1 MFTRCRIV
9 VGLLLV
15 LGAASRAD
23 AQATVDL
30 TGYVR
35 TTPSNRPL
43 VGASVL
49 LQPGDRVTRTD
60 STGRFL
66 LRGVPSGTVLVEIRH
81 PRVATV
87 QLTRIIAAGFADT
100 LRVEVAERPSFLP
113 TVQVTAAEATI
124 DGATRSRVGRAALE
138 HLQGS
143 SLADA
148 LQLVPGQLA
157 ENPTL
162 SSARQV
168 LLRQV
173 PTVAAADRAN
183 ALGTAIVV
191 DGVPLSN
198 NANLQSDRTILNS
211 APGSLPV
218 FSSTAGRGVD
228 LRQVPLD
235 NIESIE
241 VVRGIPSARFGDL
254 TAGAV
259 VVETRAGAAQ
269 PELRARVNPTT
280 LELSGLAGWGD
291 GVTSSAWR
299 ADANVTEAID
309 DPRLRIGAFRRAT
322 GQLAWTQPWGRG
334 GRSTT
339 RVVVVDALDE
349 LRPDADDTRIQRRH
363 FARDRQWRLS
373 TQGTWAPALGQP
385 SRIAWTLAHLV
396 TSQEAFTQELIG
408 RDIFPL
414 ATAFRDTTAAVPFGR
429 SEYLSR
435 LQVDGRPVTTYG
447 RLDFRQTVLGASSV
461 HQVVAGV
468 EGRRESNAGAGR
480 QFDPQSPPRQNY
492 SVGDRPRTFREV
504 PALRLGSAYVEDRWT
519 GRLGGVLTA
528 IDAGVRVDVAD
539 RHDGGGRLRWMAE
552 WQPRL
557 NARWSLTDRTSVRL
571 GAGRTAKAPTL
582 DQQYPGPSFFD
593 LASFNYY
600 PVNPAERLAVVTT
613 RRVDVPWGQL
623 GFITATKREVG
634 VEHRRGGTVLTL
646 TAFQEQTRGAVGI
659 TRTPVPLPYPRLRAS
674 AFPVGLPPVLDPVPA
689 AVDTFIGAYD
699 RPVASRAVRTSGVEW
714 TADLTASS
722 AARTSV
728 QVGGAWI
735 RSLGRDDATFVDTD
749 PLLRGAVAPT
759 RLGVYP
765 SGRGTIAERLVT
777 STRLVHRLP
786 EAGLVVSVLWQA
798 VWREANRVTGRS
810 ALPIAIVGRDG
821 VVRPLSPAEAASPSL
836 ADLVRPLAPSD
847 TAWTTR
853 PPLSL
858 LNVRLT
864 KALPGRGQ
872 LAVFVNNAFADRPV
886 HTLRRE
892 GAAQPIRERRNP
904 PLFFGV
910 EYVSAL
916 RVP

>member
-1 MFTRCRIV
+1 MYWRCR
-9 VGLLLV
+9 LLFWLIAM
-15 LGAASRAD
+15 LGTASRAS
-23 AQATVDL
+23 AQATVDVVGL
-30 TGYVR
+30 VR

-43 VGASVL
+43 AGATVL
-49 LQPGDRVTRTD
+49 VQPGDRVTSTD
-60 STGRFL
+60 TAGVFV
-66 LRGVPSGTVLVEIRH
+66 LRSVPAGTLHLEVRH

-87 QLTRIIAAGFADT
+87 QVRRDVGAGRSDT
-100 LRVEVAERPSFLP
+100 IRVVLAERSSYLP
-113 TVQVTAAEATI
+113 AVQVTAAEATS

-157 ENPTL
+157 DNPTL
-162 SSARQV
+162 ASARQL

-198 NANLQSDRTILNS
+198 NANLQSDRTILNA

-218 FSSTAGRGVD
+218 FSSTAGRGLD

-269 PELRARVNPTT
+269 PEIRARVNPTT
-280 LELSGLAGWGD
+280 VELSGLAGWGD
-291 GVTSSAWR
+291 GVTRGAWR
-299 ADANVTEAID
+299 ADANVTDAVD

-363 FARDRQWRLS
+363 LARDQQWRVS
-373 TQGTWAPALGQP
+373 THGTWASAPGQP
-385 SRIAWTLAHLV
+385 ARVSWTLAHVV
-396 TSQEAFTQELIG
+396 TTQEAFTQELVG

-414 ATAFRDTTAAVPFGR
+414 ATASRDTMVAVPFGR

-435 LQVDGRPVTTYG
+435 LQVNGRPVATYG
-447 RLDFRQTVLGASSV
+447 RLDLRQTLLGAASV
-461 HQVVAGV
+461 HQLVAGV
-468 EGRRESNAGAGR
+468 EVRRESNTGAGR
-480 QFDPQSPPRQNY
+480 QFDPESPPRQNY
-492 SVGDRPRTFREV
+492 SVGDRPRAFGEV
-504 PALRLGSAYVEDRWT
+504 PALRLGAAYLEDRWT
-519 GRLGGVLTA
+519 GRVLGGVAAL
-528 IDAGVRVDVAD
+528 DAGLRVDVAD
-539 RHDGGGRLRWMAE
+539 RVDGTGRAAWMAA
-552 WQPRL
+552 WQPRV
-557 NARWSLTDRTSVRL
+557 NARWSPTERTSLRV
-571 GAGRTAKAPTL
+571 GAGRTAKVPTL
-582 DQQYPGPSFFD
+582 EQQYPGPSFFD

-613 RRVDVPWGQL
+613 RRVNVPWGRL
-623 GFITATKREVG
+623 GFVTATKGELG
-634 VEHRRGGTVLTL
+634 VEHRRDGTLLTL
-646 TAFQEQTRGAVGI
+646 TAFREETRGAVGV
-659 TRTPVPLPYPRLRAS
+659 TRTPVPLAYPRLRAT
-674 AFPVGLPPVLDPVPA
+674 AFPAGLPPVLDPVPV
-689 AVDTFIGAYD
+689 AVDTFIGAFD
-699 RPVASRAVRTSGVEW
+699 RPVASRGVRSTGVEW
-714 TADLTASS
+714 SADLSASP

-735 RSLGRDDATFVDTD
+735 RSVGRDDATFVDTD

-765 SGRGTIAERLVT
+765 SGQGTMAERVVS
-777 STRLVHRLP
+777 STRIVHRLP

-798 VWREANRVTGRS
+798 VWRDANRVTGRS
-810 ALPIAIVGRDG
+810 SLPIATVGRDG
-821 VVRPLSPAEAASPSL
+821 IVRPLPPAEAAAPAF
-836 ADLVRPLAPSD
+836 ADLVRPLVASD
-847 TAWTTR
+847 TAWTSR
-853 PPLSL
+853 PPLML
-858 LNVRLT
+858 FNVRLT

-872 LAVFVNNAFADRPV
+872 LAVFVNNALADRPV
-886 HTLRRE
+886 HALRRD
-892 GAAQPIRERRNP
+892 GAVPPIRERRNP